1 MSASSGWAETYLNLF
16 EYPID
21 AVLVN
26 RLLAPDQAAD
36 GYLEGLL
43 ARQQR
48 ILAEIRSTFA
58 SLPILEAPLATEEP
72 VGLDALSRLARQ
84 LFGERD
90 PTAVLHVGPT
100 QTIDRQGRGYVLR
113 IPMPHVEVHKLELTK
128 HGDQLYVD
136 VGNFRREVSLP
147 LTLATLEPGVARV
160 RSGMLEILPG
170 RLRRGGA
177 LRPLRSRAGVSSA
190 RAAGGAGWPSRRGL

>member
-1 MSASSGWAETYLNLF
+1 MTWIQRASWGWMSAGSGWAETYLNLF

-90 PTAVLHVGPT
+90 PTAGPPVGPGQKKRT
-100 QTIDRQGRGYVLR
+100 
-113 IPMPHVEVHKLELTK
+113 
-128 HGDQLYVD
+128 
-136 VGNFRREVSLP
+136 
-147 LTLATLEPGVARV
+147 PGC
-160 RSGMLEILPG
+160 G
-170 RLRRGGA
+170 
-177 LRPLRSRAGVSSA
+177 
-190 RAAGGAGWPSRRGL
+190 